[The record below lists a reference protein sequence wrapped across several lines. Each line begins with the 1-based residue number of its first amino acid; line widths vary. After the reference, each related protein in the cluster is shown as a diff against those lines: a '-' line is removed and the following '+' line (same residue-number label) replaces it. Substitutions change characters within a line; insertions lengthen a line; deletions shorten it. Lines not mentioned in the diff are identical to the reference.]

1 MLETFLKYLLIVGCL
16 FIFKRA
22 AWNSSGP
29 CIGAVS
35 SIFSLFI
42 SAPSF
47 WNMATTLILFPH
59 LWQIFSMWWSN
70 QSTFPAVR
78 TLSGLK
84 LFPAT
89 SFVTEDTAVGMDL
102 SGVSQGVSGKTYSFL
117 VKVAG
122 VVDMIISPPSC
133 LWCKYMAFD
142 RGSQLL
148 TFSKRSV
155 RTAVFWQWFSLRCW
169 SNTNYLGRL
178 PGMGK
183 TNLCLLDPLQTYS
196 FCLLVAKNIPN
207 DASS

>member
-1 MLETFLKYLLIVGCL
+1 MLETFLKYLPIVGCL
-16 FIFKRA
+16 FIYKRA
-22 AWNSSGP
+22 ARNSSGL

-42 SAPSF
+42 SVPSF
-47 WNMATTLILFPH
+47 WNMAMTVILFPH
-59 LWQIFSMWWSN
+59 LWQIFSIWWSN

-84 LFPAT
+84 LFTAD
-89 SFVTEDTAVGMDL
+89 SFVTEGTAVDRDL
-102 SGVSQGVSGKTYSFL
+102 SGVSQGVSGKAYSFL

-122 VVDMIISPPSC
+122 VVDMTISPPSC
-133 LWCKYMAFD
+133 LWCKRMAFD

-148 TFSKRSV
+148 TFSERSV
-155 RTAVFWQWFSLRCW
+155 GTAVFWHWFSLRCW
-169 SNTNYLGRL
+169 LNTNYLGRL

-196 FCLLVAKNIPN
+196 FCLLLAKNIPN